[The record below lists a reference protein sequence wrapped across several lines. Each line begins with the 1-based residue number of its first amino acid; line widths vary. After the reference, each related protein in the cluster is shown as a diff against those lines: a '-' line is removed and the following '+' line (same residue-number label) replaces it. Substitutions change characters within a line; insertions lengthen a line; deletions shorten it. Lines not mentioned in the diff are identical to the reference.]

1 LQLRGNWED
10 HLPLMEFTYNNN
22 DQAIIEMVSY
32 KGLYN
37 RKCRTPICWDDMSDR
52 NLIMLELVLVII
64 KKIKIIKDIIKATQ
78 DRKKKNVI
86 RIIEGG
92 LSGLTLEIGCF

>member
-1 LQLRGNWED
+1 
-10 HLPLMEFTYNNN
+10 MEFTYNNN